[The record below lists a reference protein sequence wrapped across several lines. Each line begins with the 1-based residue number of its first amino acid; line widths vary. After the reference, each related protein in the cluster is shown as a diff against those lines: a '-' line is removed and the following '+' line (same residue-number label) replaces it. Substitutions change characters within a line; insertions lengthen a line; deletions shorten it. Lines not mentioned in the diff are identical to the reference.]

1 MPIEIEAKMSV
12 AGLETVRAALRA
24 QGAERLGLTLETNA
38 FFDTADRALLAGDEG
53 LRLRTNRDVERGCE
67 SHVITHKGPMQH
79 GRLKSREEVELTVA
93 DPADAARLLGKLG
106 FVRVLSFEKRRE
118 TWKLAAC
125 KVELDEVPH
134 LGPYVE
140 VEGPG
145 EAEVLRVRAALGL
158 ADRPI
163 IKTSYI
169 AMLLNYLRERGQS
182 PADVTFEAA
191 GGAAG
196 KPAR

>member
-1 MPIEIEAKMSV
+1 MPIEIEAKMAV
-12 AGLETVRAALRA
+12 PDLEGVRAALLA
-24 QGAERLGLTLETNA
+24 QGAERMGLTLETNA
-38 FFDTADRALLAGDEG
+38 FFDTGDRALLARDEG
-53 LRLRTNRDVERGCE
+53 LRLRTNRDVERGGE
-67 SHVITHKGPMQH
+67 THVITHKGPMQH
-79 GRLKSREEVELTVA
+79 GQLKSREEVELTVA

-106 FVRVLSFEKRRE
+106 FVRVLAFEKRRE
-118 TWKLAAC
+118 TWKLAGC

-145 EAEVLRVRAALGL
+145 EAEVLQVREALGL

-169 AMLLNYLRERGQS
+169 AMLMNYLRERGRS
-182 PADVTFEAA
+182 ATEVKFEAPEGA
-191 GGAAG
+191 GG
-196 KPAR
+196 